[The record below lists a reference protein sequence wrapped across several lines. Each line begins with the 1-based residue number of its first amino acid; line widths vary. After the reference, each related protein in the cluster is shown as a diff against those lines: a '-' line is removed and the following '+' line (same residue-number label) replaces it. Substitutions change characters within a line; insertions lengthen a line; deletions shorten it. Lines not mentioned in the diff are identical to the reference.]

1 MTVWTHG
8 LNFCRNEGLVAS
20 SVEGV
25 WGSVFVVLDEVSHV
39 VEFLWTLPAVVWV
52 CFKWEHIVWEVPE
65 EYIL

>member
-1 MTVWTHG
+1 M
-8 LNFCRNEGLVAS
+8 AS

-25 WGSVFVVLDEVSHV
+25 WVSVFVVLDEVSHV